1 MNAFLQISKMTAN
14 SFESKIN
21 NFLRKHNFSTEF
33 AGLKEKLAK
42 DMALGLEQRGASQQA
57 MIKAGSADI
66 KEIKNGE
73 KVIVID
79 AGGTNFRSCLVE
91 KSENDLTITDF
102 QKTFMPATDREL
114 NKSEFYNAIADNIER
129 LKDKADKIS
138 FCFSYAIEITEK
150 GDGKILKFSKEVKAP
165 QAVGT
170 YVGKELFSV
179 LKERGWKNLQKIT
192 ILNDTTALLLSAC
205 LEKNGNAAFI
215 LGTGMNSTYIINKQ
229 IIVTECGMFCKL
241 PQSDFDIAVDK
252 LSTAPRTS
260 ILEKM
265 TSGAY
270 LGKIAKEMLIA
281 AAKEGLFSKEA
292 ARKITN
298 TDEIK
303 ASDFDGFL
311 FPEKEN
317 EKTSRLNRIFDT
329 TPTEDRQKALFL
341 IKKLI
346 ERTASLCSQA
356 ILVLIEESDKKEGV
370 SIACNGST
378 VWKTPYLL
386 EMIKDKLNK
395 ASTCPYEIIQIDDD
409 ITKGSFAAAFIQ

>member
-1 MNAFLQISKMTAN
+1 MNVFLQISKMIEN

-21 NFLRKHNFSTEF
+21 DFLRKHNFSTEL
-33 AGLKEKLAK
+33 AGLKEKLAE
-42 DMALGLEQRGASQQA
+42 DMALGLEHPGKAQQA

-91 KSENDLTITDF
+91 KSENGLTITDF

-114 NKSEFYNAIADNIER
+114 NKSEFYNAIADNIQR
-129 LKDKADKIS
+129 LKNKADKIS
-138 FCFSYAIEITEK
+138 FCFSYAIEITED

-170 YVGKELFSV
+170 YVGKELLSV
-179 LKERGWKNLQKIT
+179 LKERGWKTLKKIT
-192 ILNDTTALLLSAC
+192 ILNDTTALLLSGC
-205 LEKNGNAAFI
+205 LERQSQAAFI
-215 LGTGMNSTYIINKQ
+215 LGTGMNSTYILNKQ
-229 IIVTECGMFCKL
+229 IIVTECGMFCEL
-241 PQSDFDIAVDK
+241 PQSDFDKVIDKTSIA
-252 LSTAPRTS
+252 PGTS

-329 TPTEDRQKALFL
+329 TSTEDRQKALFL

-346 ERTASLCSQA
+346 ERTASLCSLA
-356 ILVLIEESDKKEGV
+356 ILVLIEECDKKEGV

-378 VWKTPYLL
+378 FWKTPYLL